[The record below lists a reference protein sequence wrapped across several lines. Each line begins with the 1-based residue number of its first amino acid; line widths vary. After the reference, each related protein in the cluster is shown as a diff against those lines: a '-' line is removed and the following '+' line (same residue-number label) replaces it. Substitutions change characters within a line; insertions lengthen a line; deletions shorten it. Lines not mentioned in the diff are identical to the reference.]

1 MGALIQVVLPV
12 FLVIIAGYVAVRRG
26 LFTDS
31 GVDGLMRFTQKFA
44 IPCLLFSAIS
54 KLDLGASF
62 DLKLLASFYAGAVT
76 GFAAGL
82 LGARFLF
89 GRSWE
94 DAAAIGFCCLF
105 SNSLLL
111 GVPISE
117 RAYGPESLAA
127 NFAIISVHSPICYM
141 IGITAMEIARGGGGG
156 GWLATGRSIVTAMF
170 SNAMVI
176 GIALGLV
183 VNLTGL
189 PVPGA
194 IRDAADLMA
203 KAALPAALFGLGGV
217 LVRYRP
223 DGDFRAI
230 AYVTCMSLILHPA
243 ITFGLGS
250 WLDLPHGNLQAAVI
264 TAAMPPGVNAYV
276 FADMYGRA
284 RRVVASSVLFAT
296 AATVLTAWVWLQI
309 LG

>member
-12 FLVIIAGYVAVRRG
+12 FLVIVFGYLAVRRG
-26 LFTDS
+26 LFSES

-44 IPCLLFSAIS
+44 IPCLLFTAIS

-62 DLKLLASFYAGAVT
+62 DLKLLASFYAGAFS

-117 RAYGPESLAA
+117 RAYGPGSLAA

-156 GWLATGRSIVTAMF
+156 WLATVRSILTAMF

-176 GIALGLV
+176 GIALGLL

-189 PVPGA
+189 PVPAA
-194 IRDAADLMA
+194 IRDSADLMS
-203 KAALPAALFGLGGV
+203 KAALPAALFGLGGI

-230 AYVTCMSLILHPA
+230 AYVTGVSLVLHPA

-250 WLDLPHGNLQAAVI
+250 WLELPHGNLQAAVI

-284 RRVVASSVLFAT
+284 RRVVASSVLVAT

>member
-1 MGALIQVVLPV
+1 MGALVQVVLPV
-12 FLVIIAGYVAVRRG
+12 FLVLAFGYAAVARG
-26 LFTDS
+26 LFSES
-31 GVDGLMRFTQKFA
+31 GVDGLMRFSQKFA
-44 IPCLLFSAIS
+44 IPCLLYSAIS
-54 KLDLGASF
+54 QLDLTASF
-62 DLKLLASFYAGAVT
+62 DLRLLASFYAGAVS

-82 LGARFLF
+82 LGARYLF
-89 GRSWE
+89 GRPWE
-94 DAAAIGFCCLF
+94 DCAAIGFCCLF

-117 RAYGPESLAA
+117 RAYGPESLAT

-156 GWLATGRSIVTAMF
+156 GWIGTARSILTAMF

-176 GIALGLV
+176 GILLGAF
-183 VNLTGL
+183 VNLTGF
-189 PVPGA
+189 PVPQVVGGA
-194 IRDAADLMA
+194 VDLVS

-223 DGDFRAI
+223 DGDFRVI
-230 AYVTCMSLILHPA
+230 AYIAAVSLILHPV
-243 ITFGLGS
+243 ITYGLGS
-250 WLDLPHGNLQAAVI
+250 WFDLPRISLNAAVI
-264 TAAMPPGVNAYV
+264 TGAMPPGVNAYV

-284 RRVVASSVLFAT
+284 RRVAASSVLFAT
-296 AATVLTAWVWLQI
+296 AATVITAWFWLQI